1 MAKVDA
7 LNEILDLCK
16 KFVSREAGNTVLD
29 ADLESDT
36 GWVKTIWTKSAQ
48 IGLPGLMIPEEFSG
62 VEQPALCGALVI
74 DTLASQC
81 AGLASVF
88 AYHFAGCLLLGRA
101 GQVQKEKV
109 LVPLANID
117 TEETAIAT
125 VIFPSFQDSS
135 ALRLEEEEEGKLKLS
150 GTSPAAGNMEYAT
163 HILVFVEEEQNAEQ
177 VTCLLV
183 EKGVPGMTAGPSLG
197 LPGLKVNP
205 FCPVDFENLK
215 VTEEA
220 IVGGRGQGGPMMKEA
235 QNFFY
240 SCLAA
245 AAMGA
250 ARTAY
255 MKAYA
260 YARERYQYGKMIIDH
275 QEIQRMLGAMLLKL
289 NIGTAAYMRVF
300 EKDTLRLPCSS
311 PDAALAKAYCTDASL
326 EIAIDA
332 IQVHGG
338 YGYMH
343 EYGVE
348 KIMRDC
354 KVLQLIGR
362 STPNL
367 LIEAIARERE
377 VHD

>member
-7 LNEILDLCK
+7 LNEILDLSK

-36 GWVKTIWTKSAQ
+36 GWVRSIWKKSAQ
-48 IGLPGLMIPEEFSG
+48 IGLPGLMIPEEFGG
-62 VEQPALCGALVI
+62 VQQPSLCGALVI
-74 DTLASQC
+74 DALASQC
-81 AGLASVF
+81 AGLATVF
-88 AYHFAGCLLLGRA
+88 AYHFACCLLLGGA
-101 GQVQKEKV
+101 GQAQKEKY

-117 TEETAIAT
+117 TEDTAIAT
-125 VIFPSFQDSS
+125 VIFPSFQESS
-135 ALRLEEEEEGKLKLS
+135 ALRLEEEGGKLKLS

-177 VTCLLV
+177 VTCFLV
-183 EKGVPGMTAGPSLG
+183 EKGVPGMTAGQSLG

-205 FCPVDFENLK
+205 FCPVVFENLK
-215 VTEEA
+215 VPEAA
-220 IVGGRGQGGPMMKEA
+220 IVGGRGQGRPMMKEV

-240 SCLAA
+240 SSLAA

-300 EKDTLRLPCSS
+300 EKDKLRLPCSS
-311 PDAALAKAYCTDASL
+311 PDATLAKAYCTDASL

-354 KVLQLIGR
+354 KVLQLIGG

-377 VHD
+377 R